1 MDSPV
6 EFSELVKAK
15 LRVRLTELLQS
26 SNGSPV
32 DPKTLKEQLRQTLKT
47 LPPKDYR
54 TLRLSRIGEE
64 DQFLQTILDDQLA
77 KDPLQI
83 YLADPTIS
91 EIMVNGPDEIFVE
104 RSGHL
109 ERMKEHF
116 NSENHLKEVIERL
129 LDSVGLAVN
138 ETNPL
143 CDARLPDGSR
153 MNVITAPLV
162 IGGPVVTIRKRMADW
177 TLPQYMSVG
186 GMSDDV
192 AGFLRACVQSKVN
205 MVISGGT
212 STGKTTLVTG
222 MSSFIPSHERVIII
236 ENVSELELAGRE
248 HCIRLVAKA
257 ANLEGRGEIPLR
269 ALVKNALRMRPDRI
283 IIGEARGGE
292 ALDVVQAM
300 HTGHDGFITVL
311 HANSPQ
317 GALER
322 LQMLML
328 MSGLDVPPSTC
339 QMQIASAV
347 DLLVHMS
354 RFVDGSRRVSAIS
367 QVLGVSNGAFVVED
381 LFAFDTTAF
390 TADGQLHGAFKYTG
404 AQPKF
409 LSKFKANNVEVPA
422 WLTA

>member
-212 STGKTTLVTG
+212 STGKTTLVTV